1 MAKNGKPVLRFA
13 PSPTGYLHIGGARTA
28 LFNWLY
34 ARRTGGVFRLRIEDT
49 DRQRSTPE
57 AIAAIFSGLTWMGLD
72 WDDEPVFQ
80 FSRAERHREI
90 AEALV
95 ARGHAYRAYDTPEEL
110 DQMRARQK
118 VEGKPV
124 RSRWRDSGPND
135 LRSNTAPVIRLK
147 GPTSGETLIRDVV
160 QGDVRYANDNLDDM
174 VLLRSDGTP
183 TYMLAVV
190 VDDFDMGVTH
200 VLRGDDHLN
209 NAARQLQIIHGMDWP
224 EPIYGHVPLIHG
236 ADGAKLS
243 KRHGALAVEAYRDM
257 GYLPEAMRNYLLR
270 LGWSHGDE
278 EIIPTARAVEWFNL
292 EGIGRS
298 PARFDLKKLD
308 SINAHYMR
316 SMDEAELTAELAAVA
331 TRVQPGRVLG
341 ETVHA
346 RLRTAMAGLKSRAK
360 TLLELNEAAEFMYAD
375 GPRVPDAK
383 AAQVLTPKAKILIK
397 KFILRVETQPWNVLE
412 LEKETKAMAEAEGVS
427 LGDIA
432 QPLRA
437 ALTGKTTSPPVF
449 DVMVALGREEALDRL
464 RAHAD

>member
-1 MAKNGKPVLRFA
+1 MAKSGTPVLRFA

-34 ARRTGGVFRLRIEDT
+34 ARRTGGTFRLRIEDT

-57 AIAAIFSGLTWMGLD
+57 AIAAIFNGLTWMGLD

-80 FSRAERHREI
+80 FARAERHREI
-90 AEALV
+90 AEAMV
-95 ARGHAYRAYDTPEEL
+95 ARGHAYRAYDTAEEL
-110 DQMRARQK
+110 DAMRTRQK
-118 VEGKPV
+118 AEGKPV
-124 RSRWRDSGPND
+124 RSRWRDAGPND
-135 LRSNTAPVIRLK
+135 ATPDIAPVIRLK
-147 GPTSGETLIRDVV
+147 GPTSGETLVRDVV
-160 QGDVRYANDNLDDM
+160 QGDVRFSNENLDDM
-174 VLLRSDGTP
+174 VLLRSDDTP

-209 NAARQLQIIHGMDWP
+209 NAARQLQIIHGMGWP
-224 EPIYGHVPLIHG
+224 EPVYGHVPLIHG

-243 KRHGALAVEAYRDM
+243 KRHGALAVEAYRDI
-257 GYLPEAMRNYLLR
+257 GYLSEAMRNYLLR

-278 EIIPTARAVEWFNL
+278 EIIPTAQAIEWFNL

-316 SMDEAELTAELAAVA
+316 QLDEAALTTELMATAERLVPE
-331 TRVQPGRVLG
+331 RKLG
-341 ETVHA
+341 ETIRA
-346 RLRTAMAGLKSRAK
+346 RLNSAMGGLKSRAK
-360 TLLELNEAAEFMYAD
+360 TLLELNEAAEFLYAD
-375 GPRVPDAK
+375 GPPILNAK
-383 AAQVLTPKAKILIK
+383 AAQVLSPEAKALIK
-397 KFILRVETQPWNVLE
+397 KFIATIENLPWESSE
-412 LEKETKAMAEAEGVS
+412 LESQTKTLAEKEGVS

-449 DVMVALGREEALDRL
+449 DVLIALGREEALTRL
-464 RAHAD
+464 SAHAA